1 MRGLPWRDFLALTV
15 SVAVVG
21 LGLGATLPLT
31 ALTLDQRGLGN
42 HVVGLMTALGAIGI
56 LAVVPFV
63 ARWVARFGPR
73 NSMIGAVAVAALAT
87 MLMQTGANLIYW
99 GLLRF
104 IFGAALGVLFTV
116 GEAWINRLAPDGSRG
131 RVVAL
136 YATTFTLFQLIGPA
150 LVALL
155 AGRIDWPF
163 AACGALFLLSIP
175 GLALMPN
182 HSHIVDNEHAADW
195 KIVAPRM
202 PVIILGAAFFA
213 LFDALALSLLPL
225 FGMRHGIPV
234 EQALLSAS
242 VMLIGD
248 TTLQFPLGWL
258 ADRVGRAR
266 VHMGCGLLACLLLPL
281 MPFAVSVPWL
291 WWTLLYVLGGA
302 AGGIYVLSLVA
313 CGERFSGQRLVAAS
327 AIVNAT
333 WGVSSSGGPLLT
345 GVLMQSINVN
355 ALVLVLWLGAATFVA
370 SLLWEQRPAFIAKI
384 LARP

>member
-1 MRGLPWRDFLALTV
+1 MRTLPWRDFLALTV

-42 HVVGLMTALGAIGI
+42 HIVGLMTALGAIGI

-73 NSMIGAVAVAALAT
+73 SSMIGAVAVGALVTA
-87 MLMQTGANLIYW
+87 LMQTSTNLAYW
-99 GLLRF
+99 SLLRF
-104 IFGAALGVLFTV
+104 IFGAATGVLFTV
-116 GEAWINRLAPDGSRG
+116 GEAWINKLAPDGSRG
-131 RVVAL
+131 RVLAL

-155 AGRIDWPF
+155 ASRIAWPF
-163 AACGALFLLSIP
+163 VACGGLFLLSIP
-175 GLALMPN
+175 GLALMSN
-182 HSHIVDNEHAADW
+182 RSQIIGDEHAADW

-202 PVIILGAAFFA
+202 PAIVLGAAFFA
-213 LFDALALSLLPL
+213 VFDALALSLLPL

-242 VMLIGD
+242 MMLIGN

-258 ADRVGRAR
+258 ADRAGRAR
-266 VHMGCGLLACLLLPL
+266 IHMACGLVACLLLPL
-281 MPFAVSVPWL
+281 MPFAVTLPWL
-291 WWTLLYVLGGA
+291 WWTLLYALGGA

-327 AIVNAT
+327 AIINAT
-333 WGVSSSGGPLLT
+333 WGVSSSSGPLLT
-345 GVLMQSINVN
+345 GLLMESVNVN
-355 ALVLVLWLGAATFVA
+355 ALAVVLWLGAASFVA
-370 SLLWEQRPAFIAKI
+370 GLIWEQRPAFIAKI

>member
-1 MRGLPWRDFLALTV
+1 MKTLPWRDFLALTV

-31 ALTLDQRGLGN
+31 ALALDQRGLGN
-42 HVVGLMTALGAIGI
+42 HIVGLMTALGALGI

-63 ARWVARFGPR
+63 AGWVARLGPR
-73 NSMIGAVAVAALAT
+73 NSMIGAVAVAALST
-87 MLMQTGANLIYW
+87 ILMQTSTHLIYW
-99 GLLRF
+99 SVLRF

-116 GEAWINRLAPDGSRG
+116 GEAWVNKLAPDGSRG

-155 AGRIDWPF
+155 SDRIAWPF

-175 GLALMPN
+175 GLALMSN
-182 HSHIVDNEHAADW
+182 RSHTIEDEPKADW

-202 PVIILGAAFFA
+202 PVIILGTAFFA

-225 FGMRHGIPV
+225 FGMRHGISV

-242 VMLIGD
+242 VMLIGN

-258 ADRVGRAR
+258 ADRIGRAH
-266 VHMGCGLLACLLLPL
+266 VHMGCGLAACLLLPL
-281 MPFAVSVPWL
+281 MPLAVTLPWL

-313 CGERFSGQRLVAAS
+313 CGERFSGQRLVAAT
-327 AIVNAT
+327 AIINAT
-333 WGVSSSGGPLLT
+333 WGVSGSGGPLLT
-345 GVLMQSINVN
+345 GALMESIHVN
-355 ALVLVLWLGAATFVA
+355 AVVVVLWLGAAVFVA
-370 SLLWEQRPAFIAKI
+370 SLLWEQRPAFIAKKLTKI
-384 LARP
+384 